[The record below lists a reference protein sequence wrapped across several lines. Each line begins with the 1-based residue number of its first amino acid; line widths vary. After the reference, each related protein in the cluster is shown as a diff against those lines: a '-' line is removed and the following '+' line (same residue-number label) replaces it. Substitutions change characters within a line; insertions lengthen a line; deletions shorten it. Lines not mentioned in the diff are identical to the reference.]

1 MCRKISTKALN
12 HERKSRN
19 TCIDE
24 VNSQRTIT
32 SLPIPL
38 PLFGCRKQNPR
49 SQKNSGKTSSRD
61 RKEESTRKTRS
72 HVLSTDKT
80 RLGDVTE

>member
-38 PLFGCRKQNPR
+38 PLFGCRKQDPR
-49 SQKNSGKTSSRD
+49 SQKTAGKR
-61 RKEESTRKTRS
+61 
-72 HVLSTDKT
+72 HH
-80 RLGDVTE
+80 VTEKRNRQERHEVTC